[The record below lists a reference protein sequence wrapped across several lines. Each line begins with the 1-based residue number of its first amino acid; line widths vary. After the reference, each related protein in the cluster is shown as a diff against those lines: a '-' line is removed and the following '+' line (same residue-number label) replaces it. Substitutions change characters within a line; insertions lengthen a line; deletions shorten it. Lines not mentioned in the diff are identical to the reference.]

1 MRPSKIS
8 VIKAVAEEFATLS
21 TCSSRAKVGAVLFD
35 GDYRIISTGYN
46 GAPQGLPHCD
56 DVGCVTDST
65 GSCIA
70 AIHAEMNAIL
80 QAAFYGVSTKGLY
93 LYVTHS
99 PCDRCAIAIVRAGIK
114 QVIYGAEYHRANRTT
129 EVFRMARV
137 AYSAIAV
144 SRRKVMP

>member
-8 VIKAVAEEFATLS
+8 VIKAVAEEFANLS

-35 GDYRIISTGYN
+35 KDFRIVATGYN
-46 GAPQGLPHCD
+46 GVPQGLPHCD
-56 DVGCVTDST
+56 EVGCVTDGT

-70 AIHAEMNAIL
+70 AVHAEMNAIL
-80 QAAFYGVSTKGLY
+80 QCALYGISTRGLA

-99 PCDRCAIAIVRAGIK
+99 PCDRCAIVIVRAGIRE
-114 QVIYGAEYHRANRTT
+114 VIYGSEYHRANRTT

-137 AYSAIAV
+137 QYSAVTI